1 MLCCVFMR
9 PGTTI
14 LATTTTIENLPVV
27 TYVWSVMEA
36 FSQPSLVLAGRVQT
50 CQEPL
55 FMSPVGIVCQLRDSR
70 RVPRC
75 EVYLTLKNEWEAVSQ
90 KIQNDDS
97 ERNIFLRFRIFFT
110 NDEFERM
117 AFFLFLCFWML
128 KIRIFNEFFFL
139 GNFIISSYK
148 ISSKRKFV
156 LIMQLLWY

>member
-1 MLCCVFMR
+1 
-9 PGTTI
+9 
-14 LATTTTIENLPVV
+14 
-27 TYVWSVMEA
+27 
-36 FSQPSLVLAGRVQT
+36 
-50 CQEPL
+50 
-55 FMSPVGIVCQLRDSR
+55 MSPVGIVCQLRDNR

-75 EVYLTLKNEWEAVSQ
+75 EVYLTLKNEREAVSQ

-97 ERNIFLRFRIFFT
+97 ERNIFLCFRIFFT

-117 AFFLFLCFWML
+117 AFFLFLSFWML

-156 LIMQLLWY
+156 LIMQLL

>member
-1 MLCCVFMR
+1 MR

-27 TYVWSVMEA
+27 TYVWSVVEA
-36 FSQPSLVLAGRVQT
+36 FSQPSLVLTGRVQT
-50 CQEPL
+50 CQETL
-55 FMSPVGIVCQLRDSR
+55 FMSPVGIVCQLRDNR
-70 RVPRC
+70 MVPKC

-97 ERNIFLRFRIFFT
+97 ERNIFLCFRIFFT

-117 AFFLFLCFWML
+117 AFFLFLSFWML
-128 KIRIFNEFFFL
+128 KIRIFNEFFL

>member
-9 PGTTI
+9 PGSTI

-50 CQEPL
+50 CQETL
-55 FMSPVGIVCQLRDSR
+55 FMSPVGIVCQLRDNR

-75 EVYLTLKNEWEAVSQ
+75 EVYLTLKNEREAVSK

-117 AFFLFLCFWML
+117 AFFLFLFGCL
-128 KIRIFNEFFFL
+128 KSEFLMNFFF
-139 GNFIISSYK
+139 
-148 ISSKRKFV
+148 R
-156 LIMQLLWY
+156 

>member
-1 MLCCVFMR
+1 MR

-36 FSQPSLVLAGRVQT
+36 FPQPSLVLAGRVQT
-50 CQEPL
+50 CQETL

-110 NDEFERM
+110 NDEFERRLFS
-117 AFFLFLCFWML
+117 FFFVFGCLKSEFLM
-128 KIRIFNEFFFL
+128 NFFL